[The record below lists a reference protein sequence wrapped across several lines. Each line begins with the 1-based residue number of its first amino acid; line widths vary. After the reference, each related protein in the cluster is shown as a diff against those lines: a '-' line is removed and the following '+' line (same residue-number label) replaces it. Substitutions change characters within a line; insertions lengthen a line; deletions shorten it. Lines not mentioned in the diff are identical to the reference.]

1 MSEFISCGTYS
12 QGTRPIQ
19 KSSHISKDMNKS
31 MTQQLELEKQIMN
44 NEYLSILKDPKFKDL
59 NVNFMDQWIIL

>member
-19 KSSHISKDMNKS
+19 KSSRISKDMNKS
-31 MTQQLELEKQIMN
+31 MSQQLELEKQIMN

-59 NVNFMDQWIIL
+59 NVNFMDQ